1 LLSFQDTEHSY
12 HYEVENAK
20 LTATQTE
27 VEIMVCYEMG
37 EVSTALVV
45 NEQRYDAY
53 GVDVGFTYVK
63 LAVSGRNYFI
73 FTPKQ
78 DGVYRV
84 SVKGEGVT
92 VGLYGTPFYI
102 YDQST
107 EEIQN
112 GAFEVTVSKD
122 MIGQG
127 NTGTTQLVIGVD
139 SEQADAYCYLGVE
152 RVSDPPAAVEW
163 QVYQATYYPTK
174 YTLPA
179 GLELKAFDL
188 TKDNYNLV
196 YNETDKYY
204 HLNSA
209 DGPVVLVHL
218 LSAGHYSEMV
228 FGNILLGTNI
238 GTYHYDENG
247 KLSHKILYNACIE
260 PYLGT
265 ITGTGENAK
274 FTGGAC
280 DDTYGVYPLTKDLE
294 TIIKN
299 YGSFKGYWDSENLE
313 FLLGDVEG
321 LNPEIAWLFLCS
333 YAE

>member
-1 LLSFQDTEHSY
+1 
-12 HYEVENAK
+12 
-20 LTATQTE
+20 
-27 VEIMVCYEMG
+27 M
-37 EVSTALVV
+37 
-45 NEQRYDAY
+45 
-53 GVDVGFTYVK
+53 
-63 LAVSGRNYFI
+63 
-73 FTPKQ
+73 
-78 DGVYRV
+78 
-84 SVKGEGVT
+84 
-92 VGLYGTPFYI
+92 
-102 YDQST
+102 
-107 EEIQN
+107 
-112 GAFEVTVSKD
+112 
-122 MIGQG
+122 
-127 NTGTTQLVIGVD
+127 
-139 SEQADAYCYLGVE
+139 
-152 RVSDPPAAVEW
+152 
-163 QVYQATYYPTK
+163 
-174 YTLPA
+174 
-179 GLELKAFDL
+179 
-188 TKDNYNLV
+188 
-196 YNETDKYY
+196 
-204 HLNSA
+204 
-209 DGPVVLVHL
+209 VLVHL